1 MSDYSENVKHFS
13 LLSNPYFFKAEDI
26 EIVLPPEKMDV
37 LARDADKWLEKQ
49 KDRVMEQRKKSV
61 RLIESR
67 KKGQEVKRKY
77 LASGIGLGEEDRMP

>member
-1 MSDYSENVKHFS
+1 MSDSSEILNTS
-13 LLSNPYFFKAEDI
+13 LCYLILIFKAEDI
-26 EIVLPPEKMDV
+26 EIVLPPEKVDV